1 MKVTV
6 KGVVISIEVVASTT
20 GMQLRGVDGL
30 SVVVPELEVK
40 LSRMDATGGTST

>member
-6 KGVVISIEVVASTT
+6 KGVFISIAVVASTT

-30 SVVVPELEVK
+30 NVVVPELEVK
-40 LSRMDATGGTST
+40 LSHMDATAGTSI